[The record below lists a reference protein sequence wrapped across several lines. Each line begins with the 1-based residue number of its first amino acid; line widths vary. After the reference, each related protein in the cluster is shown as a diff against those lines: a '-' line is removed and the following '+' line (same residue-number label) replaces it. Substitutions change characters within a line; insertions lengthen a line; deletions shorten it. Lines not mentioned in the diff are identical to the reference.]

1 MTRGRRYA
9 GLATG
14 AVAGA
19 LALAAVGCGGSDGGG
34 STASAGSGEGKAQPG
49 GKVRMRLWA
58 EVNALDPHKTDN
70 AAAYQLTE
78 FLYDRIVTVN
88 RGVVQAG
95 LATRW
100 EATPRQIVFTIDDG
114 VTCSDGTSVTPSTIK
129 SSFERVVDPKTN
141 NAVAADFLGDDVRFA
156 ADDAAGTF
164 TVTLGRAN
172 SDLLVNLAEPSF
184 SVVCPAGL
192 KNPERLQSESFGS
205 GPYTLKQAVRGSGY
219 TLERRDGYAWAPG
232 RADVSALPDE
242 VELKVV
248 ANETTA
254 ANLMLSGGLDMMVAE
269 KAANAARLDGKGYV
283 KKDSAVG
290 LAFLMFNET
299 PGRVT
304 EDQAVRTAIAHLVDP
319 ADYAAA
325 TQGTLGTPSP
335 GDLFPSVTSCG
346 PETAGENATRGAE
359 LRPATDPAAAAAALE
374 EAGWTK
380 SGGTWTKDGK
390 PLSVRIHSHD
400 NVGQSGDYVAQ
411 VLKDF
416 GIGVEVKMTTVDRYV
431 EDAQKNEWDV
441 YAASLA
447 ASSSPSVIGVVFGG
461 GGLDWGAIRNEA
473 FSSEVSAARAAATP
487 DESCEHWREA
497 QNALFERV
505 DVVPE
510 AFINSA
516 FFGDGVTFDVWSSG
530 LIEPTSLKRVG

>member
-1 MTRGRRYA
+1 MRRGRCA
-9 GLATG
+9 GVAAAAAATAIALG
-14 AVAGA
+14 AA
-19 LALAAVGCGGSDGGG
+19 GCGGSSDGSA
-34 STASAGSGEGKAQPG
+34 STAGGATADRDVAPG

-78 FLYDRIVTVN
+78 FLYDRVVTVN
-88 RGVVQAG
+88 RGVVKSG

-100 EATPRQIVFTIDDG
+100 EATPRQIVFTINPD
-114 VTCSDGTSVTPSTIK
+114 VTCADGSRVTPSTIK
-129 SSFERVVDPKTN
+129 ASFDRVVDPKTN
-141 NAVAADFLGDDVRFA
+141 NAVAADFLGEGVRFT

-164 TVTLGRAN
+164 TVTLARPN

-192 KNPERLQSESFGS
+192 RSPDLLQSQAFGT
-205 GPYTLKQAVRGSGY
+205 GPYTLAKAVRGSSY
-219 TLERRDGYAWAPG
+219 TLKRRDGYAWAPG
-232 RADVSALPDE
+232 GADASAIPDE

-254 ANLMLSGGLDMMVAE
+254 TNLMLSDGLDMMVAE
-269 KAANAARLDGKGYV
+269 KAPSAARLDGKGFV
-283 KKDSAVG
+283 KKDSAIG

-304 EDQAVRTAIAHLVDP
+304 EDKAVRTAIAQLLDP
-319 ADYAAA
+319 TAYAAA
-325 TQGTLGTPSP
+325 TQGALGSASP
-335 GDLFPSVTSCG
+335 GDLFPSVTACG
-346 PETAGENATRGAE
+346 GVDGQNATDGAE
-359 LRPATDPAAAAAALE
+359 LRPKTDPAAAQATLE
-374 EAGWTK
+374 QAGWTK
-380 SGGTWTKDGK
+380 DGDGWSKDGK
-390 PLSVRIHSHD
+390 PLNVRIHSHD

-473 FSSEVSAARAAATP
+473 FSSEVRAARAAATP
-487 DESCEHWREA
+487 EQTCEHWQGA
-497 QNALFERV
+497 QNALFENV
-505 DVVPE
+505 DVVPQ

-530 LIEPTSLKRVG
+530 LIEPTSLKRLG

>member
-9 GLATG
+9 GLAAG
-14 AVAGA
+14 AAAGA
-19 LALAAVGCGGSDGGG
+19 LALAAAGCGGSDGGG
-34 STASAGSGEGKAQPG
+34 STASAGAGEGKAQPG

-78 FLYDRIVTVN
+78 FLYDRIVTAEK
-88 RGVVQAG
+88 GVVRSG

-100 EATPRQIVFTIDDG
+100 EASPKQVVFTVDPA
-114 VTCSDGTSVTPSTIK
+114 VTCSDGARVTPSAIK
-129 SSFERVVDPKTN
+129 ASFERVVDPETN
-141 NAVAADFLGDDVRFA
+141 NAVAADFLGEDVRFA

-164 TVTLGRAN
+164 TVTLSRPN

-192 KNPERLQSESFGS
+192 ESPERLQSESFGS
-205 GPYTLKQAVRGSGY
+205 GPYTLKEAVRGSGY
-219 TLERRDGYAWAPG
+219 ALQRRDGYAWAPG

-254 ANLMLSGGLDMMVAE
+254 ANLMLSDGLDMMVAE
-269 KAANAARLDGKGYV
+269 KAPNAARLDGKGFV

-346 PETAGENATRGAE
+346 PEAEGENATRGAE
-359 LRPATDPAAAAAALE
+359 LRPAPDPEAAAAALE
-374 EAGWTK
+374 EAGWSK

-416 GIGVEVKMTTVDRYV
+416 GIDVEVKMTTVDRYV

-447 ASSSPSVIGVVFGG
+447 ASQSPSVIGVVFGG
-461 GGLDWGAIRNEA
+461 GGLDWGAIRNEE
-473 FSSEVSAARAAATP
+473 FSSEVRAARAAETP
-487 DESCEHWREA
+487 EEACEHWQGA